1 MTQED
6 CCQYTAA
13 VVRKAVYSAIRQAID
28 NAPVARVTV
37 VRTLCMMA
45 AEQAAIVAKDQEK

>member
-1 MTQED
+1 VTQED